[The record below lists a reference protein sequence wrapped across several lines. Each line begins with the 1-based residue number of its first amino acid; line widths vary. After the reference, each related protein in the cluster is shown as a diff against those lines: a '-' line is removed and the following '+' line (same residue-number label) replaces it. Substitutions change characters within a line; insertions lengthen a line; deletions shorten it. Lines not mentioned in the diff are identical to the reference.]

1 MSSRSSSFIV
11 KFGIGFGFSVSEMQL
26 MPLFL
31 NFINTEL
38 TDVLRKECDSF
49 PENLQIG
56 SGALKPW
63 PVSFLEHFVHKWKCF
78 LFAFCC
84 ILVCLFR
91 LIFARLWQNTNVMLS
106 MLSEGTHFT
115 HATLC
120 CCDTSYDS
128 VLVLVHVCNVSAFYQ
143 NWWMDQAGFHIETLL
158 NQSYTDFLSKFKYQA
173 FIKK

>member
-1 MSSRSSSFIV
+1 MCCEKNVIVSQKTCKLVQVPWSRGQLIFWSTLYINENAFYLPFV
-11 KFGIGFGFSVSEMQL
+11 AYWYAYSVWYL
-26 MPLFL
+26 
-31 NFINTEL
+31 
-38 TDVLRKECDSF
+38 
-49 PENLQIG
+49 
-56 SGALKPW
+56 
-63 PVSFLEHFVHKWKCF
+63 PV
-78 LFAFCC
+78 
-84 ILVCLFR
+84 R

-143 NWWMDQAGFHIETLL
+143 NWWMDQAGFHVETLL

-173 FIKK
+173 FIKKIRVHLSGTLSFCLKISPRQVDCHSMLLT